1 MTRRAFHGLYLQPTG
16 APTFFSFV
24 TYTPQSRE
32 QMLACGDLKE
42 GEEYINPVICDFLL
56 FVAEWILNVPLN
68 DEFPWGY
75 DDVTIICSRKR
86 GDGSQQEYLLQIN
99 NSVKNEQK
107 DSALNRLLKIVRQHS
122 WNGFKLM

>member
-1 MTRRAFHGLYLQPTG
+1 
-16 APTFFSFV
+16 
-24 TYTPQSRE
+24 
-32 QMLACGDLKE
+32 MLACGDLKE